1 MNLPN
6 LDRLRH
12 ADPDTLTARQ
22 LQVLLIHRESG
33 KPLSS
38 SSERAMRATRLGAEV
53 PALLAHIDELYG
65 QLDDLRRQLNASGAE
80 LLATPAEQPA
90 TRSPRRW
97 PLHSP
102 EPQEDGLVVRSTH
115 TGVRFRYRASWG
127 SWVAL
132 PPEGD
137 DREHTWYAMN
147 HPLGR
152 GAAELVEVL
161 PEDGVR

>member
-6 LDRLRH
+6 LDRLHRSN
-12 ADPDTLTARQ
+12 PDTLTARQ

-33 KPLSS
+33 KPLASTAD
-38 SSERAMRATRLGAEV
+38 RAMRTVRLGAEV
-53 PALLAHIDELYG
+53 PALLTHIDELYG
-65 QLDDLRRQLNASGAE
+65 QIEDLRRQLNANGVE
-80 LLATPAEQPA
+80 LPATSAEQPA

-115 TGVRFRYRASWG
+115 NGVRFRYRASWG

-147 HPLGR
+147 HPLGW

-161 PEDGVR
+161 TEDGGR